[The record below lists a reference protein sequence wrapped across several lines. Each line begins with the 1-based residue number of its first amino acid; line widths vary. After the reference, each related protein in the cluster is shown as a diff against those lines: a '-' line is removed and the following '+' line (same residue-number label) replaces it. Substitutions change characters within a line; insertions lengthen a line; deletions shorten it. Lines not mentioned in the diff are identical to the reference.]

1 MDGPG
6 LANVAAGIDFHIPQ
20 FNSES
25 WLQLTIL
32 IVSLFL
38 CAMSSA
44 AETSLTSI
52 SRIKLRNLVEE
63 GDAQAAEIDKLLAN
77 PNVFLSTILIVNSV
91 GVIVASSMAT
101 VLALQFSA
109 SFGELISTVLSSLVV
124 LIFCEITPKT
134 AAVQNPLRYARAFVG
149 PVKAVTWLLRPL
161 IWLLGAITGLLLRL
175 VGGEIKH
182 RGPFVTEEELRLLVS
197 VGEEEGVLEE
207 EETEMIR
214 SIFEF
219 ADTTVREVMIPRI
232 DMVTLES
239 DTTIDEAVDLAMQ
252 GGFSRIPVYE
262 ESIDNIIGVLYI
274 KDMLRQLR
282 EEHNKLPI
290 RDFVRAAY
298 FVPETKKLDDLLR
311 EIRQK
316 RVHMV
321 IVVDEY
327 GSVAGLVTIEDLV
340 EEIVG
345 DIQDEYDREELLY
358 EQINENEYVFD
369 AKISIDEF
377 NELMDTDLGDESYD
391 TLGGF
396 LYAQLDKIPNVGDTS
411 THKDLIFTV
420 LSTRGRRITKVRVD
434 RKHAQTTQAPA
445 VMRKNEQ
452 NEHLS
457 GPRLLPSPRQQNED
471 TQLRQTNEPVERPS
485 RTEVRGA

>member
-20 FNSES
+20 FTSEA

-32 IVSLFL
+32 IVALFL
-38 CAMSSA
+38 CAMASA
-44 AETSLTSI
+44 AETSFTSI
-52 SRIKLRNLVEE
+52 SRIKLRNLVSE

-77 PNVFLSTILIVNSV
+77 PNIFLSTILIVNSV
-91 GVIVASSMAT
+91 AVIVASSMAT
-101 VLALQFSA
+101 VLALEFSA

-149 PVKAVTWLLRPL
+149 PVKGATWLLRPL
-161 IWLLGAITGLLLRL
+161 VWALGAITGLLIRL
-175 VGGEIKH
+175 LGGEIKH

-197 VGEEEGVLEE
+197 VGEKEGILEE

-239 DTTIDEAVDLAMQ
+239 DATVDEAIDLAMQ

-262 ESIDNIIGVLYI
+262 ESIDNIIGVLYT

-282 EEHNKLPI
+282 EEHDTLPI
-290 RDFVRAAY
+290 RDFVRSAY

-345 DIQDEYDREELLY
+345 DIQDEYDREENLF
-358 EQINENEYVFD
+358 EQVNEYEYIVD
-369 AKISIDEF
+369 PKISIDEF
-377 NELMDTDLGDESYD
+377 NELMDADLGDEDYD

-411 THKDLIFTV
+411 SYKDLTFTV
-420 LSTRGRRITKVRVD
+420 LSTRGRRITKVRVE
-434 RKHAQTTQAPA
+434 RLHAQSVHASAEGSQ
-445 VMRKNEQ
+445 NEQ
-452 NEHLS
+452 NKQMT
-457 GPRLLPSPRQQNED
+457 GPRLLPSPSRRNQD
-471 TQLRQTNEPVERPS
+471 TQEGQPDEPSEQTTRSE
-485 RTEVRGA
+485 A

>member
-6 LANVAAGIDFHIPQ
+6 LANLAAGIDFHIPQ
-20 FNSES
+20 FTSEA

-38 CAMSSA
+38 CAMASA
-44 AETSLTSI
+44 AETSFTSI
-52 SRIKLRNLVEE
+52 SRIKLRNLVAE
-63 GDAQAAEIDKLLAN
+63 GDAEAAEIDKLLAN

-91 GVIVASSMAT
+91 AVIVASSMAT
-101 VLALQFSA
+101 VLAIQFSA
-109 SFGELISTVLSSLVV
+109 TFGELLSTVLSSLVV

-134 AAVQNPLRYARAFVG
+134 AAVQNPVRWARVFVG
-149 PVKAVTWLLRPL
+149 PVKAATWLLRPL
-161 IWLLGAITGLLLRL
+161 VWSLGAITGLLLRL
-175 VGGEIKH
+175 MGGEIKH

-239 DTTIDEAVDLAMQ
+239 DATVDEAVDLAMQ

-262 ESIDNIIGVLYI
+262 ESIDNIIGVLYT

-282 EEHNKLPI
+282 EEHDRLPI
-290 RDFVRAAY
+290 RDLVRAAY

-340 EEIVG
+340 EEIIG

-377 NELMDTDLGDESYD
+377 NELMDADLGDEDYD

-411 THKDLIFTV
+411 THKDLTFTV
-420 LSTRGRRITKVRVD
+420 LSTRGRRITKVRVE
-434 RKHAQTTQAPA
+434 RKHAQTPTGEQQ
-445 VMRKNEQ
+445 NEQ
-452 NEHLS
+452 NAHLT
-457 GPRLLPSPRQQNED
+457 GPRLLPSPPRRNED
-471 TQLRQTNEPVERPS
+471 TQQGQTNPSELSS